1 MRCEGCSRDDG
12 RLLSVVCEPQGANLN
27 TRVLYTLAPINLKA
41 HDGSTFIWTSF
52 SRSNN
57 RSKPKQPINIV
68 LARESRIVIVWEPS
82 TRERSAASMAGWLL
96 QRAAELRRDFTWREA
111 GGSLGDLGTFVPLL
125 VGLTVTCGL
134 DVGTTLVFTGLYNLA
149 TALVFDVPMPLQPMK
164 TIAAVAMTD
173 PSMGVPQIVAAGGFV
188 ALVVLIL
195 GSTGLMERFN
205 QVTPL
210 GVVRGMQLGLGML
223 LCAKGW
229 TLAVW
234 TDGSKETMRGWW
246 GVDGIALGALAL
258 AFVLAAMTAPT
269 RRVTLPNETPSTT
282 TPESTRKG
290 GSNAHV
296 ALVLVVLGV
305 LIAACRPGSLGALR
319 IGPAVPSLGP
329 WPSSDEWVSGITR
342 AGLPQLPLTTLN
354 SVVATCAL
362 SKDLFPDRPV
372 RPTGVAVSVGAMNL
386 IGLGLGVMPVCHGAG
401 GLAAH
406 YRFGARTGAA
416 TAFLGTCKLCLGV
429 VFGGSLLTL
438 LGKFPGPLLGVLLA
452 AASAELIRA
461 GLVTEGGVNDSSS
474 VWYRGDADQYAM
486 IVTAATTVASGS
498 TGMGALFGFA
508 THGLG
513 LVGRRLGGGGT
524 VESGGGG
531 YVEVEMESSST
542 RIAQ

>member
-52 SRSNN
+52 PRSNN

-173 PSMGVPQIVAAGGFV
+173 PPMGVPQIVAAGGFV

-282 TPESTRKG
+282 TPESTQKG

-498 TGMGALFGFA
+498 TGLGALFGFA

-513 LVGRRLGGGGT
+513 LVGGRLGGGGT

-542 RIAQ
+542 RVAQ

>member
-52 SRSNN
+52 PRSNN

-173 PSMGVPQIVAAGGFV
+173 PPMGVPQIVAAGGFV

-542 RIAQ
+542 RVAQ

>member
-1 MRCEGCSRDDG
+1 MMDGFSRLFVSLKE
-12 RLLSVVCEPQGANLN
+12 RICN
-27 TRVLYTLAPINLKA
+27 TRVCTRYPINLKA
-41 HDGSTFIWTSF
+41 HDGSIFIWTSF
-52 SRSNN
+52 HDQTTDQSQNN
-57 RSKPKQPINIV
+57 RSTSCSPENHVSSLCAQ
-68 LARESRIVIVWEPS
+68 PS

-173 PSMGVPQIVAAGGFV
+173 PPMGVPQIVAAGGFV

-195 GSTGLMERFN
+195 GSTGLTERFN

-229 TLAVW
+229 TLAAW

-246 GVDGIALGALAL
+246 GPDGIALGAVAL

-296 ALVLVVLGV
+296 ALVLVALGV
-305 LIAACRPGSLGALR
+305 LIAACRPGSLDALR

-329 WPSSDEWVSGITR
+329 WPSSDEWTSGITR

-461 GLVTEGGVNDSSS
+461 GLATDKDGVNDSSRDES

-498 TGMGALFGFA
+498 TGLGALFGFA

-513 LVGRRLGGGGT
+513 LVGGRLGGGGT
-524 VESGGGG
+524 GESGGGG
-531 YVEVEMESSST
+531 YVEVEMESSSST
-542 RIAQ
+542 RVVQ

>member
-542 RIAQ
+542 RVAQ

>member
-1 MRCEGCSRDDG
+1 
-12 RLLSVVCEPQGANLN
+12 V
-27 TRVLYTLAPINLKA
+27 YTLS
-41 HDGSTFIWTSF
+41 DQFESTRWVNFHLDLIP
-52 SRSNN
+52 RSNN
-57 RSKPKQPINIV
+57 RSKPKQPINFM
-68 LARESRIVIVWEPS
+68 LARESRIVIVCEPS

-173 PSMGVPQIVAAGGFV
+173 PPMGVPQIVAAGGFV

-246 GVDGIALGALAL
+246 GPDGIALGAVAL

-296 ALVLVVLGV
+296 ALVLVALGV
-305 LIAACRPGSLGALR
+305 LIAACRPGSLDALR

-329 WPSSDEWVSGITR
+329 WPSLDEWTSGITR

-461 GLVTEGGVNDSSS
+461 GLATDKDGVNDSSRDES

-498 TGMGALFGFA
+498 TGLGALFGFA

-513 LVGRRLGGGGT
+513 LVGGRLGGGGT
-524 VESGGGG
+524 GESGGGG
-531 YVEVEMESSST
+531 YVEVEMESSSST
-542 RIAQ
+542 RVVQ

>member
-1 MRCEGCSRDDG
+1 
-12 RLLSVVCEPQGANLN
+12 
-27 TRVLYTLAPINLKA
+27 
-41 HDGSTFIWTSF
+41 
-52 SRSNN
+52 
-57 RSKPKQPINIV
+57 
-68 LARESRIVIVWEPS
+68 
-82 TRERSAASMAGWLL
+82 MAGWLL

-269 RRVTLPNETPSTT
+269 RQVTLPNETPSTT

-498 TGMGALFGFA
+498 TGLGALFGFA

-513 LVGRRLGGGGT
+513 LVGGRLGGGT

-531 YVEVEMESSST
+531 YVEVEMESSSST
-542 RIAQ
+542 RVVQ

>member
-173 PSMGVPQIVAAGGFV
+173 PPMGVPQIVAAGGFV

-542 RIAQ
+542 RVAQ

>member
-173 PSMGVPQIVAAGGFV
+173 RPMGVPQIVAAGGFV

-542 RIAQ
+542 RVAQ